1 MLNDDYYAICLDDP
15 AVPPFCSFPKQYIG
29 CEEDLLTL
37 ADNLD
42 RDGVYPKTAAG
53 IRSYFAGNT
62 GVTHVIAL
70 AEIPVI
76 RPVEVLDISELH
88 VGAHQWTHM
97 NTFDCPYEMR
107 FDSADVSQI
116 LVRHE
121 DKILRCI
128 RARFSGLAYLAFAG
142 RWLSIG
148 GTIFGH
154 PSVLSIRAL
163 PNGGYDFGT
172 ILYMCEDSA
181 ESPAELWPKLN
192 DPDALIFD
200 SICEEV
206 LGDG

>member
-29 CEEDLLTL
+29 CEEALLTL

-88 VGAHQWTHM
+88 LGAHQWTHM

-148 GTIFGH
+148 GTIFGQSLFLFGNFTCL
-154 PSVLSIRAL
+154 SVEKNASETA
-163 PNGGYDFGT
+163 
-172 ILYMCEDSA
+172 S
-181 ESPAELWPKLN
+181 
-192 DPDALIFD
+192 
-200 SICEEV
+200 SICARTAPSP
-206 LGDG
+206 LPSCGQN

>member
-1 MLNDDYYAICLDDP
+1 MLNDDYYAICLDAP
-15 AVPPFCSFPKQYIG
+15 GVPPFCSFPKQYIG
-29 CEEDLLTL
+29 SQEDLLKL
-37 ADNLD
+37 SDNLD
-42 RDGVYPKTAAG
+42 RDGAYPKTAAG

-76 RPVEVLDISELH
+76 KPVEVLDISELH
-88 VGAHQWTHM
+88 LGERQWTHM
-97 NTFDCPYEMR
+97 NTWDCPYDMR

-116 LVRHE
+116 IVRHE

-128 RARFSGLAYLAFAG
+128 RARFNGLAYLAFAE
-142 RWLSIG
+142 RWMPIG

-154 PSVLSIRAL
+154 YSVLAIRAL

-181 ESPAELWPKLN
+181 ECPVELWTKMHE
-192 DPDALIFD
+192 PDALIFD
-200 SICEEV
+200 TIIEEV